1 MYIKSA
7 ASRFPVIV
15 FDLCSFYRLVCSL
28 VVQDLGFYTRS
39 RFLVASLL
47 GMTKPLLQYPTLAV
61 RQLGHCVCG
70 ARYGFCIGTRFL
82 VASTPQKRRDLVLGM
97 TSNALISRLPSDVS
111 RGLRF
116 SCLLQ
121 PGFCFPSYK
130 APRQPY
136 LP

>member
-39 RFLVASLL
+39 RFLVAS
-47 GMTKPLLQYPTLAV
+47 
-61 RQLGHCVCG
+61 
-70 ARYGFCIGTRFL
+70 F
-82 VASTPQKRRDLVLGM
+82 LGM

-121 PGFCFPSYK
+121 RGFWFPSYK
-130 APRQPY
+130 ASRQPY

>member
-47 GMTKPLLQYPTLAV
+47 GMTKPLLLSA
-61 RQLGHCVCG
+61 LLCVLTYAGGAPARSLRLRWKIWVLHWNQIPRRFVSRNDKAFTSLCVPCG
-70 ARYGFCIGTRFL
+70 AILSLSWLWDGTYRSPFT
-82 VASTPQKRRDLVLGM
+82 VY
-97 TSNALISRLPSDVS
+97 RL
-111 RGLRF
+111 RT
-116 SCLLQ
+116 
-121 PGFCFPSYK
+121 
-130 APRQPY
+130 
-136 LP
+136 